1 MQVLPCIYVIANPKN
16 SELFPLCKDGMNHGD
31 QKSDRISVL
40 FTISVLLEAIVFL
53 GFG

>member
-16 SELFPLCKDGMNHGD
+16 SELFLHHKLIHRGD

-40 FTISVLLEAIVFL
+40 FRIYVLRVAIVFP